1 MNFVLTPAAEK
12 FIRFMLRSDGGPGS
26 GFRMV
31 LSPGGC
37 SGLAAD
43 VSVTAAPVPGDAVVE
58 RNGMK
63 LFLPVESR
71 LLLEGVTIDFADTAA
86 QTGLVFHDPKT
97 PSCHSH
103 RDAAK
108 VQ

>member
-1 MNFVLTPAAEK
+1 MNFALTPAAEK

-26 GFRMV
+26 GFRIV

-37 SGLAAD
+37 SGLNAD
-43 VSVTAAPVPGDAVVE
+43 VSVTPTPAAGDAVVE
-58 RNGMK
+58 RNGLK

-71 LLLEGVTIDFADTAA
+71 LLIEGVTIDFAETAA
-86 QTGLVFHDPKT
+86 QTGLVFRDPKT

-103 RDAAK
+103 SDARAI
-108 VQ
+108 Q